1 MNGKH
6 TPESYENRTGFT
18 REDTPYPRARLYIDH
33 DPSLIF
39 PWTPRFLPGVF
50 FAAVSRASDGS
61 PLSRRRDGEDPES
74 GSNP

>member
-39 PWTPRFLPGVF
+39 PWTPRFPYLRISDSG
-50 FAAVSRASDGS
+50 AA
-61 PLSRRRDGEDPES
+61 EM
-74 GSNP
+74 

>member
-39 PWTPRFLPGVF
+39 PWTPRFKSVDIGKQ
-50 FAAVSRASDGS
+50 A
-61 PLSRRRDGEDPES
+61 EIQ
-74 GSNP
+74 